1 MSTRSPLQVPK
12 WISRT
17 ALALALSVSMVLTVA
32 SANAEETTNRL
43 ASNRL
48 ASNRLASNRL
58 ASNRLAS
65 NRLASNRLAS
75 NRLASN
81 GLANDKLAST
91 RLQANSETADML
103 NTADGREVYS
113 YIVSCALPE
122 GTMIEADV
130 PGAEDTAPP
139 NTIYSCNKEHCVF
152 SGSVGLAEH
161 WIDRRLDQK
170 GQRWV
175 TACLLARVNHY
186 GVTEIISMRG
196 VAPELSVSP
205 EEAEQYSLQEGAFYG
220 NLFADGDGP
229 LDWNACRGKDKAASP
244 TNAGLELR
252 ACAEPDPNDPT
263 HTVCGFKYA
272 GDCGSFA
279 QLPERHACLTFDAE
293 DGTYG
298 DCIATEE
305 NAHDAMSKLYREVIT
320 TYVKH

>member
-1 MSTRSPLQVPK
+1 MSTRRALQVPK
-12 WISRT
+12 WIAQASI
-17 ALALALSVSMVLTVA
+17 ALAVSGSMMLTVA

-65 NRLASNRLAS
+65 NRLASN
-75 NRLASN
+75 
-81 GLANDKLAST
+81 GLVET

-122 GTMIEADV
+122 GTTIEADV
-130 PGAEDTAPP
+130 PGADDTAPP

-152 SGSVGLAEH
+152 SGSVGLAKH

-220 NLFADGDGP
+220 NLFGDGDGP
-229 LDWNACRGKDKAASP
+229 LDWNACRGKDKAESP
-244 TNAGLELR
+244 DKAGLELR

-263 HTVCGFKYA
+263 HTMCGFKYA

-279 QLPERHACLTFDAE
+279 QVPERHACLTLDAE

-298 DCIATEE
+298 DCFAIEE
-305 NAHDAMSKLYREVIT
+305 NAHGALPKLFREVIT